1 MLSRLYVRNYAL
13 IEEQE
18 LFFEPGLTVLTG
30 ETGAGK
36 SILLGAFQ
44 LVLGQR
50 ADPEALRNKQEKC
63 VVEAEFRLGRR
74 FAAVF
79 EALDM
84 DFEEHCLI
92 RREIHPAGR
101 SRAFVND
108 SPVLLDRLK
117 KLSAHLVDI
126 HSQHDQLLIH
136 EHGFQMDLLDL
147 LLSDRKVL
155 DDFHLAWTQYAHS
168 KEELHAFEREMGAES
183 TDTDYLKYL
192 LEELDMHS
200 PRSGE
205 LSKLESRSDLLQNAE
220 QILSVTAQLMR
231 QMDQDENGP
240 LGQLGQMEA
249 DLNRISSKWPDADR
263 FKEKLS
269 LIAEE
274 LFNWRR
280 DIEDALT
287 PVENDPEALEEVD
300 ERLNAYQSLF
310 HKHKLQT
317 EEELID
323 LQDELRRRIESLE
336 SGAERQTELQ
346 QTLSHATEELAQRAD
361 DLHAERLKLAERM
374 ELEICGLLQ
383 QLEMP
388 RARLN
393 AVIERGEE
401 ITQRGGDRLVWMF
414 SANPGSEPKELKKV
428 GSGGELSRVMLAL
441 KSMIARNQELPTAL
455 FDEIDSGISGKAAAR
470 MAEVLRKLGAN
481 MQLLAITHLPQ
492 LASSGQQHWKVRKEQ
507 MSDHTQT
514 TVQPLS
520 DAERIEE
527 IARLMSSEGITEAAR
542 SQARELLAVNESV

>member
-63 VVEAEFRLGRR
+63 VVEAEFRLGER
-74 FAAVF
+74 FAALF

-117 KLSAHLVDI
+117 ELSAHLVDI

-155 DDFHLAWTQYAHS
+155 DDFHSAWTQFEHS

-183 TDTDYLKYL
+183 ADPDYLKFL

-200 PRSGE
+200 PQAGE
-205 LSKLESRSDLLQNAE
+205 LSKLESRSDLLRNAE

-231 QMDQDENGP
+231 QMDQDESGP

-249 DLNRISSKWPDADR
+249 ELNRLSSRWPDADR
-263 FKEKLS
+263 LKEKLS

-274 LFNWRR
+274 LSDWRR
-280 DIEDALT
+280 DIEDALS
-287 PVENDPEALEEVD
+287 PVENDPQALEEVD
-300 ERLNAYQSLF
+300 GRLNAYQGLF

-323 LQDELRRRIESLE
+323 LQNELRHRIGSLE
-336 SGAERQTELQ
+336 TGAERRTQLQ
-346 QTLSHATEELAQRAD
+346 QALTEAKEKLAEKAD

-374 ELEICGLLQ
+374 EAEILRSLE

-393 AVIERGEE
+393 AVIERREE

-414 SANPGSEPKELKKV
+414 SANPGSDPKELKKV

-441 KSMIARNQELPTAL
+441 KSMIARHQALPTVL

-470 MAEVLRKLGAN
+470 MAEVLRELGAH

-492 LASSGQQHWKVRKEQ
+492 VASSGQHHWKVRKEQ
-507 MSDHTQT
+507 MSDHTRT

-520 DAERIEE
+520 DSERIEE

-542 SQARELLAVNESV
+542 AQARELLAVNESV

>member
-117 KLSAHLVDI
+117 ELSAHLVDI

-361 DLHAERLKLAERM
+361 DLHAQRLKLAERM

>member
-117 KLSAHLVDI
+117 ELSAHLVDI

>member
-374 ELEICGLLQ
+374 GWRFADC
-383 QLEMP
+383 
-388 RARLN
+388 
-393 AVIERGEE
+393 
-401 ITQRGGDRLVWMF
+401 
-414 SANPGSEPKELKKV
+414 SS
-428 GSGGELSRVMLAL
+428 SSRCRV
-441 KSMIARNQELPTAL
+441 P
-455 FDEIDSGISGKAAAR
+455 
-470 MAEVLRKLGAN
+470 V
-481 MQLLAITHLPQ
+481 
-492 LASSGQQHWKVRKEQ
+492 
-507 MSDHTQT
+507 
-514 TVQPLS
+514 
-520 DAERIEE
+520 
-527 IARLMSSEGITEAAR
+527 
-542 SQARELLAVNESV
+542 

>member
-63 VVEAEFRLGRR
+63 VVEAEFRLGER
-74 FAAVF
+74 FAALF

-117 KLSAHLVDI
+117 ELSAHLVDI

-155 DDFHLAWTQYAHS
+155 DDFHLAWTQFEHS

-183 TDTDYLKYL
+183 ADPDYLKFL

-200 PRSGE
+200 PQAGE
-205 LSKLESRSDLLQNAE
+205 LSKLESRSDLLRNAE

-231 QMDQDENGP
+231 QMDQDESGP

-249 DLNRISSKWPDADR
+249 ELNRLSSRWPDADR
-263 FKEKLS
+263 LKEKLS

-274 LFNWRR
+274 LSDWRR
-280 DIEDALT
+280 DIEDALS
-287 PVENDPEALEEVD
+287 PVENDPQALEAVD
-300 ERLNAYQSLF
+300 GRLNAYQGLF

-323 LQDELRRRIESLE
+323 LQNELRHRIGSLE
-336 SGAERQTELQ
+336 SGAERRTQLQ
-346 QTLSHATEELAQRAD
+346 QALTEAKEQLDKKAD
-361 DLHAERLKLAERM
+361 DLHNERLKLAERM
-374 ELEICGLLQ
+374 EAEILRSLE

-393 AVIERGEE
+393 AVIERRDE

-414 SANPGSEPKELKKV
+414 SANPGSDPKELKKV

-441 KSMIARNQELPTAL
+441 KSMIARHQALPTVL

-470 MAEVLRKLGAN
+470 MAEVLRELGAH

-492 LASSGQQHWKVRKEQ
+492 VASSGQHHWKVRKEQ
-507 MSDHTQT
+507 MSDHTRT

-520 DAERIEE
+520 DSERIEE

-542 SQARELLAVNESV
+542 AQARELLAVNESV